1 MTTTATRDR
10 ARYRDDPS
18 VMTVLRNP
26 RMLTREALAIH
37 QAEVGHIPLH
47 HQVIPW
53 AMRANVSAVHRAD
66 NRLTAKWVRIQ

>member
-26 RMLTREALAIH
+26 RMLTREALAGLVV
-37 QAEVGHIPLH
+37 ALALIPEAISFSIIAG
-47 HQVIPW
+47 VDPACGCARRSSW
-53 AMRANVSAVHRAD
+53 P
-66 NRLTAKWVRIQ
+66 